1 MAQVGI
7 DTFYCEG
14 IFFVV
19 NIEDVF
25 SRIDNIQITGI
36 TVCAV
41 SLGIGSGI
49 HHALDRLRSFISA
62 DSMTYDL
69 PWLTAHHRYDI
80 DVLSCFCLR
89 FAFKKPVKFV
99 QFRRAVRLVQS
110 LVLLIVLSG
119 S

>member
-7 DTFYCEG
+7 DAFYREG
-14 IFFVV
+14 VFFVV
-19 NIEDVF
+19 DIEDVF

-41 SLGIGSGI
+41 SLSIGSGI
-49 HHALDRLRSFISA
+49 HHALDRLRSFIPA
-62 DSMTYDL
+62 DSVTYDL
-69 PWLTAHHRYDI
+69 PRLTAHHRYDI

-89 FAFKKPVKFV
+89 FAFEKPVKFV
-99 QFRRAVRLVQS
+99 QFRCAVRLVQS

>member
-7 DTFYCEG
+7 DAFYCEG
-14 IFFVV
+14 IFFVM

-25 SRIDNIQITGI
+25 SRINNIQITGI
-36 TVCAV
+36 TVCTV

-62 DSMTYDL
+62 YSVTYDL
-69 PWLTAHHRYDI
+69 PGLTADHCHNI
-80 DVLSCFCLR
+80 NVLSCFCLR
-89 FAFKKPVKFV
+89 FEFKKPVKFV